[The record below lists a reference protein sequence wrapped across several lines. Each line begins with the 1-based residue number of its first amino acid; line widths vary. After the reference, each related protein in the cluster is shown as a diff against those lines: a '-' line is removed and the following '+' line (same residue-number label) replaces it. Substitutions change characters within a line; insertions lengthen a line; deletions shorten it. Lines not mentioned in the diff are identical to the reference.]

1 MSIQSPTGILDV
13 TNATLRAGKLE
24 STGDITCSS
33 NLVVSGGF
41 DLSAINSNAD
51 TVVDFTATRQLR
63 KYPREILTSDSQN
76 GYTITASENTNTS
89 KHRAF
94 NEDTY
99 GTNERWV
106 SQWVSGTGGRYDTTT
121 GLYDGATYDDC
132 LSTSSGTPEGEWLA
146 IQVPE
151 AFVLHSFEIVAN
163 SSTNSMDDS
172 IARGQAPRTFKCG
185 RPTTEPRGP
194 KFSRSR
200 TRTHRVACATAALF
214 TRAVSRSRTIGTRS
228 SSRVT
233 GRHTR
238 PHTEQTS

>member
-106 SQWVSGTGGRYDTTT
+106 SQWVSGTGGRYDRTT
-121 GLYDGATYDDC
+121 GFYVARRTTIASRQAAARPRVSGSRFKYLRRSFYT
-132 LSTSSGTPEGEWLA
+132 LSKL
-146 IQVPE
+146 
-151 AFVLHSFEIVAN
+151 
-163 SSTNSMDDS
+163 
-172 IARGQAPRTFKCG
+172 
-185 RPTTEPRGP
+185 
-194 KFSRSR
+194 SR
-200 TRTHRVACATAALF
+200 TAPPIAWTILS
-214 TRAVSRSRTIGTRS
+214 RAVK
-228 SSRVT
+228 
-233 GRHTR
+233 R
-238 PHTEQTS
+238 PGL

>member
-106 SQWVSGTGGRYDTTT
+106 SQWVSGTGGRYDRTT
-121 GLYDGATYDDC
+121 GFYDGATYDDC

-172 IARGQAPRTFKCG
+172 IARGQAPRDFQVWASNDGTAWTKVFEIEDADAPSGVRDGRTFYTSG
-185 RPTTEPRGP
+185 VTVAYNRYALIV
-194 KFSRSR
+194 
-200 TRTHRVACATAALF
+200 TRNGATYPNAY
-214 TRAVSRSRTIGTRS
+214 G
-228 SSRVT
+228 
-233 GRHTR
+233 
-238 PHTEQTS
+238 QTS